1 MVTALEF
8 QDVVCPIHGD
18 EIGGPWSFTVEEG
31 SLSGVITSPTIGE
44 VLVRLCAG
52 SVVPISGS
60 VLVLG
65 RDPVGL
71 SRFEQLSFRR
81 RVGVCFHRQGLTSNL
96 TLRQN
101 LLVPMIFAGGIGS
114 READLRVAGIIQRLK
129 LERWADTRPAFLPP
143 EVRIVAGISRA
154 AVHEPDLLILEDPAT
169 DLTTDVAEDLLSW
182 CKERSGTMLVLPP
195 KVAAPLT
202 DLVDTWIPLAD

>member
-1 MVTALEF
+1 MTALEF

-31 SLSGVITSPTIGE
+31 TLSGVITSPTIGE

-52 SVVPISGS
+52 SVVPTSGS

-65 RDPVGL
+65 RDPVGP
-71 SRFEQLSFRR
+71 SRYERLRFSR
-81 RVGVCFHRQGLTSNL
+81 RVGVCFHRQGLISNL

-101 LLVPMIFAGGIGS
+101 LLVPMIFAGGLGS
-114 READLRVAGIIQRLK
+114 REAELRVAEIIRRLK
-129 LERWADTRPAFLPP
+129 LKRWADTRPAFLPP

-169 DLTTDVAEDLLSW
+169 DLMTDLAEDLLSW
-182 CKERSGTMLVLPP
+182 CKERSRTMLVLPP
-195 KVAAPLT
+195 KVAPPLT